1 MDADI
6 SILERLQSMRS
17 CAGDSPDCVTCKY
30 FNDSPCSSKMLLEA
44 VELVVSLIEGR
55 YNGNLNDLRD
65 AIYADAVAH
74 GLWNEADN
82 YYTSALKVK
91 GEATE
96 LVTAAIKV
104 QMCDKLKAPLC
115 HDEFMQAYQ
124 HDYEMELADCIIMA
138 LSVAGKLGIDIDAA
152 MKEKMEVNRKR
163 AWQHK
168 GE

>member
-1 MDADI
+1 MNTE
-6 SILERLQSMRS
+6 SPVMRQ
-17 CAGDSPDCVTCKY
+17 
-30 FNDSPCSSKMLLEA
+30 LREIEA
-44 VELVVSLIEGR
+44 RNLAAR
-55 YNGNLNDLRD
+55 YIRNLNDLRD
-65 AIYADAVAH
+65 VVYSDAVAH

-82 YYTSALKVK
+82 HYTSALKVK

-104 QMCDKLKAPLC
+104 QMCDKLKAPSC
-115 HDEFMQAYQ
+115 RDESMQAYQ

-152 MKEKMEVNRKR
+152 VREKMEVNRKR